1 MTLSKISLRNARRQ
15 TGDYLVYLVTVI
27 LSAALIHAF
36 NGLVFSQELMAL
48 SSFMESLP
56 VFIIMASILV
66 ICVMGWL
73 IHYVTAFMLTRRS
86 RELGTYILIGLEHG
100 QVARLFFLENLAV
113 GGGALVLGLLLGNLI
128 FQVLRAITL
137 SLFHAPYT
145 FSLAV
150 SPRAVALTIVYFA
163 AIYLLV
169 LLKSRRRIRNM
180 NIHDLIYFEKKNEE
194 HFVKKSRNRR
204 KLFTAAI
211 LSGMV
216 GTPLLLTGNMPFII
230 LGIACILFFLYG
242 FFLSFS
248 SGVPAYFEKR
258 PGKKYAGHALLLFR
272 GLSSKL
278 NTMGLTMATISLL
291 FTVTLICDG
300 TGMLFSALFQSRV
313 DGSTCF
319 DIFIGTEAK
328 GGDVEDSETGISNS
342 AVGAEY
348 STDGADIPDPYAGG
362 SMADGSMADSSMA
375 NAAIP
380 AVNRDNAADRPG
392 NAAIGMVTSATGAD
406 LAIACR
412 NSSTASAFPGSIQNP
427 ESHME
432 SAFPEFQPY
441 LEYIRDEIPLRASM
455 QYYIYQ
461 GENAQVTDYI
471 NENAEYYAYYTY
483 DPLMAYSDYVALR
496 EMLGYSEVA
505 LEPGHYI
512 VHCMEYLGNLME
524 DYEHVVSVGGNQLS
538 PGGVYTEHFTQK
550 LWDGN
555 GRGFL
560 LVVPDE
566 CLASRPLSHSVYGV
580 MTSQP
585 LTQEQDDRLEEIHEN
600 CNGGSAGLNYFT
612 TGYLTLMTRT
622 SLAREY
628 AAMSA
633 CTIFPLY
640 YLALILT
647 MASATILTVQQLDE
661 SARYRRQFTL
671 LRKLGMD
678 RQEMSQAL
686 RKQFA
691 IYYAMPA
698 LPPLLI
704 SIPFLCA
711 MSRNFEPG
719 TITGPAHLAGI
730 LGTALGLFFLIYFL
744 YILMAYSSLKRS
756 VLPGWHQ

>member
-15 TGDYLVYLVTVI
+15 TGDYLVYFVTVI

-56 VFIIMASILV
+56 TFIILASILV
-66 ICVMGWL
+66 VCVMGWL

-86 RELGTYILIGLEHG
+86 RELGTYILMGLENG

-113 GGGALVLGLLLGNLI
+113 GGGALALGLLLGNLI

-137 SLFHAPYT
+137 SLFHAPYP

-150 SPRAVALTIVYFA
+150 SPRAAALTVVYFA

-169 LLKSRRRIRNM
+169 LRKSRKRIRSM
-180 NIHDLIYFEKKNEE
+180 NIHDLIYYDKKNEE
-194 HFVKKSRNRR
+194 TFVKKTRNRR

-211 LSGMV
+211 LSGIL
-216 GTPLLLTGNMPFII
+216 GTPLLLTGSMPLIL
-230 LGIACILFFLYG
+230 LGIVCILFFLYG

-258 PGKKYAGHALLLFR
+258 PGKKYAHHTLLLFR

-300 TGMLFSALFQSRV
+300 MGLLFSALFQSRV

-319 DIFIGTEAK
+319 DIFVGTEAK
-328 GGDVEDSETGISNS
+328 D
-342 AVGAEY
+342 
-348 STDGADIPDPYAGG
+348 
-362 SMADGSMADSSMA
+362 
-375 NAAIP
+375 
-380 AVNRDNAADRPG
+380 RD
-392 NAAIGMVTSATGAD
+392 
-406 LAIACR
+406 
-412 NSSTASAFPGSIQNP
+412 TASPHGAASAANPFPDSIQNP

-441 LEYIRDEIPLRASM
+441 LEYVRDQVPLEASM
-455 QYYIYQ
+455 QYHIYR
-461 GENAQVTDYI
+461 GESSQVTDYI
-471 NENAEYYAYYTY
+471 EENAEYYSYYSY
-483 DPLMAYSDYVALR
+483 DPLMAYSDYAALR
-496 EMLGYSEVA
+496 EMLGYSEAA
-505 LEPGHYI
+505 LEPGRYI
-512 VHCMEYLGNLME
+512 VHCMEYLGDLME
-524 DYEHVVSVGGNQLS
+524 DYGQIVSVGGSRLS
-538 PGGVYTEHFTQK
+538 PGGVYTEQFTQK

-566 CLASRPLSHSVYGV
+566 CLASRPVSHSIYGV
-580 MTSQP
+580 MTREP
-585 LTQEQDDRLEEIHEN
+585 LTQEQDDRLQEIHESQM
-600 CNGGSAGLNYFT
+600 GGSAGLIQFS
-612 TGYLTLMTRT
+612 TGHFTLMTRT

-647 MASATILTVQQLDE
+647 MASASILTVQQLDE

-671 LRKLGMD
+671 LGKLGMD
-678 RQEMSQAL
+678 RREMTQAL

-691 IYYAMPA
+691 IYYTMPA
-698 LPPLLI
+698 LPPLFI

-711 MSRNFEPG
+711 MSRGFEPG
-719 TITGPAHLAGI
+719 TITGAAHLAGI

-756 VLPGWHQ
+756 VLPLSSAECAPTHQT

>member
-150 SPRAVALTIVYFA
+150 SPRAVVLTIVYFA

-169 LLKSRRRIRNM
+169 LLKSRKRIRNM

-194 HFVKKSRNRR
+194 HFVKNSRNRR

-211 LSGMV
+211 LSGIV
-216 GTPLLLTGNMPFII
+216 GTPLLLTGKMPVIL
-230 LGIACILFFLYG
+230 LGIACILIFLYG

-258 PGKKYAGHALLLFR
+258 PGKKYTGHALLLFR

-300 TGMLFSALFQSRV
+300 MGMLFGALFQSRV

-319 DIFIGTEAK
+319 DIFIGAEAK
-328 GGDVEDSETGISNS
+328 DSEAGGSDAGITDS
-342 AVGAEY
+342 AAETDY
-348 STDGADIPDPYAGG
+348 STDGADIA
-362 SMADGSMADSSMA
+362 
-375 NAAIP
+375 
-380 AVNRDNAADRPG
+380 
-392 NAAIGMVTSATGAD
+392 
-406 LAIACR
+406 
-412 NSSTASAFPGSIQNP
+412 ASAFPGSIQNP
-427 ESHME
+427 ETHME

-483 DPLMAYSDYVALR
+483 DPLMAYSDYAALR
-496 EMLGYSEVA
+496 EMLGYSEVS

-512 VHCMEYLGNLME
+512 VHCMEYLGNLMD
-524 DYEHVVSVGGNQLS
+524 DYEYVVSIGENQLS

-566 CLASRPLSHSVYGV
+566 CLTSRPVSHSIYGV

-585 LTQEQDDRLEEIHEN
+585 LTQAQDDRLEEIHEN
-600 CNGGSAGLNYFT
+600 CNGGSAGLSYFT

-661 SARYRRQFTL
+661 SARYRKQFTL

-691 IYYAMPA
+691 IYYTMPA

-756 VLPGWHQ
+756 VLPG

>member
-66 ICVMGWL
+66 IAVMGWL

-169 LLKSRRRIRNM
+169 LLKSRKRIRNM

-211 LSGMV
+211 LSDIV
-216 GTPLLLTGNMPFII
+216 GTPLLLTGKMPVIL
-230 LGIACILFFLYG
+230 LGIACILIFLYG

-258 PGKKYAGHALLLFR
+258 PGKKYTGHALLLFR

-300 TGMLFSALFQSRV
+300 MGMLFGALFQSRV
-313 DGSTCF
+313 DGSICF
-319 DIFIGTEAK
+319 DIFIGAEAK
-328 GGDVEDSETGISNS
+328 GSEAGGSDAGITES
-342 AVGAEY
+342 AAEAVY
-348 STDGADIPDPYAGG
+348 STD
-362 SMADGSMADSSMA
+362 S
-375 NAAIP
+375 
-380 AVNRDNAADRPG
+380 
-392 NAAIGMVTSATGAD
+392 AD
-406 LAIACR
+406 LA
-412 NSSTASAFPGSIQNP
+412 ASAFPGSIQNP

-483 DPLMAYSDYVALR
+483 DPLMAYSDYAALR

-524 DYEHVVSVGGNQLS
+524 DYEYVVSIGGNQLS

-566 CLASRPLSHSVYGV
+566 CLTSRPVSHSVYGV

-661 SARYRRQFTL
+661 SARYRKQFTL

-678 RQEMSQAL
+678 GREMSQAL

-756 VLPGWHQ
+756 VLPG

>member
-66 ICVMGWL
+66 IAVMGWL

-169 LLKSRRRIRNM
+169 LLKSRKRIRNM

-211 LSGMV
+211 LSGIV
-216 GTPLLLTGNMPFII
+216 GTPLLLTGKMPVIL
-230 LGIACILFFLYG
+230 LGIACILIFLYG

-258 PGKKYAGHALLLFR
+258 PGKKYTGHALLLFR

-300 TGMLFSALFQSRV
+300 MGMLFGALFQSRV
-313 DGSTCF
+313 DGSICF
-319 DIFIGTEAK
+319 DIFIGAEAK
-328 GGDVEDSETGISNS
+328 GSEAGGSDAGITES
-342 AVGAEY
+342 AAEAVY
-348 STDGADIPDPYAGG
+348 STD
-362 SMADGSMADSSMA
+362 S
-375 NAAIP
+375 
-380 AVNRDNAADRPG
+380 
-392 NAAIGMVTSATGAD
+392 AD
-406 LAIACR
+406 LA
-412 NSSTASAFPGSIQNP
+412 ASAFPGSIQNP

-483 DPLMAYSDYVALR
+483 DPLMAYSDYAALR

-524 DYEHVVSVGGNQLS
+524 DYEYVVSIGGNQLS

-566 CLASRPLSHSVYGV
+566 CLTSRPVSHSVYGV

-661 SARYRRQFTL
+661 SARYRKQFTL

-678 RQEMSQAL
+678 GREMSQAL

-756 VLPGWHQ
+756 VLPG